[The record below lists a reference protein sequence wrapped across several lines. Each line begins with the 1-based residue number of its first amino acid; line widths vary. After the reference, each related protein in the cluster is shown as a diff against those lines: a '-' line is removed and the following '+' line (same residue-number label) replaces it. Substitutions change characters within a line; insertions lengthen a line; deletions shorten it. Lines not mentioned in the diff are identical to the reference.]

1 MIFGRYAS
9 GCDAAVAYLVNF
21 WTELQ
26 MFVTLL
32 DFPKV
37 FMVQH
42 ELINHE
48 LILMINFFTLKV
60 SDGFTNSWC
69 HPVQSSD
76 ADTKPLN
83 HPDS

>member
-1 MIFGRYAS
+1 MCALLLKSKDINYLHLLKFSLIYCFPIKTVIFGRYAS
-9 GCDAAVAYLVNF
+9 SCDATVAYLVDF

-26 MFVTLL
+26 MFGTLL

-48 LILMINFFTLKV
+48 FET
-60 SDGFTNSWC
+60 D
-69 HPVQSSD
+69 D
-76 ADTKPLN
+76 
-83 HPDS
+83 